1 MSDDAELPK
10 KKCPF
15 CAELILEEAIKCRFC
30 HSDLSGAAKKK
41 DPETV
46 SFARAALFNLIC
58 PGYGA
63 WRLGYKLRGMIIGL
77 AVIGCLCYYASLAI
91 PVINSKITHALQTG
105 QTSGLNSLS
114 KDLEENPW
122 LDLSFYIY
130 LFSFVD
136 LYFLMKQNVP
146 QPGSGT
152 DHEST

>member
-1 MSDDAELPK
+1 MPEDAELSK

-30 HSDLSGAAKKK
+30 HSDLSEAAKKK
-41 DPETV
+41 APETV
-46 SFARAALFNLIC
+46 SFARAALFNLVC

-63 WRLGYKLRGMIIGL
+63 WRLGYRLRGTIICL

-91 PVINSKITHALQTG
+91 PVINSKITRALQTG

-136 LYFLMKQNVP
+136 LYFLLKRNVP
-146 QPGSGT
+146 QVGSGA
-152 DHEST
+152 DNEST